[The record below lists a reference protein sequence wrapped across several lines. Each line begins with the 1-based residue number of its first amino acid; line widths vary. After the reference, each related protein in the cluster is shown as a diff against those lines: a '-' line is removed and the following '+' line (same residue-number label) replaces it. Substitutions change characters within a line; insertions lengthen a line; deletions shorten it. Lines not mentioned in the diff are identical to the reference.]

1 MKECDM
7 TLPKIILFLLFVHT
21 IGCAGGVQ
29 RHEASQTSTEKERQ
43 EQKKESAMPT
53 FTYRPGS

>member
-1 MKECDM
+1 MFL
-7 TLPKIILFLLFVHT
+7 TKIILLLLVVHLV
-21 IGCAGGVQ
+21 GCAGHLP
-29 RHEASQTSTEKERQ
+29 RDETSQTSAEKERQ